1 MLLWRVDMR
10 GKHELNP
17 MILSNGLEGDKAEL
31 RISGDDV
38 LHGVSFCW
46 EEALNGPLVLGENT
60 CVHIET
66 S

>member
-38 LHGVSFCW
+38 LHGVSF
-46 EEALNGPLVLGENT
+46 AGKRLSMDL
-60 CVHIET
+60 
-66 S
+66 